1 VTERVVTIEGR
12 RVRVGTFADAGRLC
26 VTDRSPNGV
35 SGHRYREY
43 QSGTASFIEAAPPPI
58 MVSDPHDPTGP
69 KVPYRDADG
78 NLQVDLGAVAAW
90 NRRRRGQGGWQPPT
104 SVEDLRR
111 TPFLERLLVA
121 ARDGVLSV
129 RPGVKRGWQ
138 VYVGDEK
145 LPPQRAGQMLSAL
158 VRVGAVEAPDP
169 EVRERQFLPL
179 AAAGRGVLTRW
190 GANHPKA

>member
-1 VTERVVTIEGR
+1 MAERVVTIEGR

-26 VTDRSPNGV
+26 VTDRSPDGV

-43 QSGTASFIEAAPPPI
+43 QSGGASMVRPAPGPI
-58 MVSDPHDPTGP
+58 MVTDPGDPLGP
-69 KVPYRDADG
+69 KIPYRDASG
-78 NLQVDLGAVAAW
+78 ALLVDLDAVVAW
-90 NRRRRGQGGWQPPT
+90 NAERRGQGGWQPPT

-179 AAAGRGVLTRW
+179 AGAGRGVLTRW
-190 GANHPKA
+190 GVNHPKA